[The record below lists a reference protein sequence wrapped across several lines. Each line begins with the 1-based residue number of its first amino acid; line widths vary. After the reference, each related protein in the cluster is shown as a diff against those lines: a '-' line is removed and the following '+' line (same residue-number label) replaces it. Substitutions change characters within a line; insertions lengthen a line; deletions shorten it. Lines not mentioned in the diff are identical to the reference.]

1 MPKAFAPIL
10 FITSIA
16 LGVWARM
23 GGLAMDGAI
32 GWNFIGLLIAL
43 VLLVI
48 GADFM
53 VHGAVRLARL
63 LGVSPFFIGVTV
75 VAFGTSAPELA
86 ASIGA
91 ALKDS
96 GGLAVGNVLG
106 SNIANIC
113 LILGVTAIISPVPI
127 ERSIW
132 RVDAPLMFIITLL
145 ASLTMLD
152 GWFPWG
158 AANPTEG
165 AGGWLGAGLIGRV
178 DGALLVCGLIGYV
191 WFNARSGRIDP
202 AEIEQEIEIELN
214 EPSVPGSAEPQ
225 SSGLKSAVL
234 FVVGLVGLVLG
245 ADLLVHN
252 AQSIALELGVTEAV
266 IGLTVVA
273 FGTSVPELVF
283 SARAAMK
290 GHAEIAVGNIIG
302 SNVFNL
308 LSVLGIA
315 ALVRPI
321 PVPPDATG
329 RDIWVVCGVSL
340 VALIVMKTQSRVTR
354 AEGVFLV
361 AGYLVY
367 TLTVY
372 AV

>member
-1 MPKAFAPIL
+1 MPKALGPIVFL
-10 FITSIA
+10 VALLAGAAMRWGGTGIDQSVAGNIA
-16 LGVWARM
+16 
-23 GGLAMDGAI
+23 GLVV
-32 GWNFIGLLIAL
+32 AL
-43 VLLVI
+43 VLLVM

-91 ALKDS
+91 ALKGS

-132 RVDAPLMFIITLL
+132 RVDAPLMFAITVLG
-145 ASLTMLD
+145 SLTMLD

-158 AANPTEG
+158 RLN
-165 AGGWLGAGLIGRV
+165 AGGEGWTHAGLIGRL
-178 DGALLVCGLIGYV
+178 DGVLLILGLAGYV
-191 WFNARSGRIDP
+191 LFNARSGRIDP
-202 AEIEQEIEIELN
+202 AEIEHEIEVELN
-214 EPSVPGSAEPQ
+214 EPNSTETGEGSP
-225 SSGLKSAVL
+225 SGAKSAL
-234 FVVGLVGLVLG
+234 LLLVGLVGLVLG
-245 ADLLVHN
+245 ADLLVLN
-252 AQSIALELGVTEAV
+252 AQSIALEIGVTEAV

-321 PVPPDATG
+321 PVPPDAVA
-329 RDIWVVCGVSL
+329 RDIFVVWGVSL
-340 VALIVMKTQSRVTR
+340 VAMIVMKTHSRVTR
-354 AEGVFLV
+354 PEGFFLV
-361 AGYLVY
+361 AGYLAY
-367 TLTVY
+367 TLSVY
-372 AV
+372 AA

>member
-1 MPKAFAPIL
+1 MPRAFLPIL
-10 FITSIA
+10 FAVTLAIGGGARLGWIPIGGSIA
-16 LGVWARM
+16 GNAV
-23 GGLAMDGAI
+23 GLV
-32 GWNFIGLLIAL
+32 IAL

-53 VHGAVRLARL
+53 VHGAVRLARK

-86 ASIGA
+86 ASVGA

-132 RVDAPLMFIITLL
+132 RVDAPLMFILTVL

-152 GWFPWG
+152 GLFPWG
-158 AANPTEG
+158 RAGEG
-165 AGGWLGAGLIGRV
+165 IGWRDAGFIGRI
-178 DGALLVCGLIGYV
+178 DGTLLILGLIGYV

-202 AEIEQEIEIELN
+202 AEIEHEIEIELN
-214 EPSVPGSAEPQ
+214 EPAGKGSDEPQ
-225 SSGLKSAVL
+225 ALGLKSGML
-234 FVVGLVGLVLG
+234 FVIGLVGLVLG
-245 ADLLVHN
+245 ADLLVLN

-315 ALVRPI
+315 SLVSPF
-321 PVPPDATG
+321 PVPDDATG
-329 RDIWVVCGVSL
+329 RDIWVVWGVSL
-340 VALIVMKTQSRVTR
+340 VAMIVMKTHARVTR
-354 AEGVFLV
+354 AEGIFLV
-361 AGYLVY
+361 AAYLTY
-367 TLTVY
+367 TLAVY
-372 AV
+372 VA

>member
-1 MPKAFAPIL
+1 
-10 FITSIA
+10 
-16 LGVWARM
+16 
-23 GGLAMDGAI
+23 
-32 GWNFIGLLIAL
+32 
-43 VLLVI
+43 
-48 GADFM
+48 M
-53 VHGAVRLARL
+53 VHGAVRLARK

-86 ASIGA
+86 AAIGA
-91 ALKDS
+91 TLKDS
-96 GGLAVGNVLG
+96 GGLAVGTVLG

-127 ERSIW
+127 ERSVW
-132 RVDAPLMFIITLL
+132 RVDAPLMFTITML
-145 ASLTMLD
+145 ASITMLD
-152 GWFPWG
+152 GLFPWG
-158 AANPTEG
+158 RAAE
-165 AGGWLGAGLIGRV
+165 GGWTHAGLIGRI
-178 DGALLVCGLIGYV
+178 DGVLLTMGLAAYV

-202 AEIEQEIEIELN
+202 NEIEHEIEVELN
-214 EPSVPGSAEPQ
+214 EPASGDAEDPPVSA
-225 SSGLKSAVL
+225 LKSAGL
-234 FVVGLVGLVLG
+234 FVFGLMGLVLG
-245 ADLLVHN
+245 ADLLVLN
-252 AQSIALELGVTEAV
+252 AQAIAFELGVSEAV

-315 ALVRPI
+315 AIIRPL

-329 RDIWVVCGVSL
+329 RNIWIVWGVSL

-354 AEGVFLV
+354 GEGVFLV

-372 AV
+372 AA